1 MDDDKTSNLHDKVKK
16 KRFCRACNSRHS
28 DNQIESD
35 SDPHMLVEL
44 SGLKT
49 RGDKAVNCRSQQ
61 IFLQSYLLL
70 ARLLPLQHIFLPTF
84 QEPPLLHTSQ
94 SPTPRLAPITNLTG
108 KLPPSDPALVY
119 LPVLNWSKAFTV
131 SYLSIIA
138 NPLPNDTTHFIG
150 RFTKRLINAQSS
162 VYTHNNNNIWRWQNH
177 PLPAIDSLE

>member
-1 MDDDKTSNLHDKVKK
+1 MDDNKTSNLHDKVKK

-94 SPTPRLAPITNLTG
+94 SPPPRLAPITNLTG

-138 NPLPNDTTHFIG
+138 NPCQMIPRILLGDSQSDSSMHRVAFTHTTTTTFGDGKITP
-150 RFTKRLINAQSS
+150 FPQ
-162 VYTHNNNNIWRWQNH
+162 
-177 PLPAIDSLE
+177 

>member
-1 MDDDKTSNLHDKVKK
+1 MDDNKTSNLHDKVKK
-16 KRFCRACNSRHS
+16 KRFCRACNNRHS

-94 SPTPRLAPITNLTG
+94 SPPPRLAPITNLTG

-119 LPVLNWSKAFTV
+119 LPILNWSKAFTM

-138 NPLPNDTTHFIG
+138 NPRQMIPCILLGDSQSDSSMHRVAFTHTTTTFGDGKITP
-150 RFTKRLINAQSS
+150 FPQ
-162 VYTHNNNNIWRWQNH
+162 
-177 PLPAIDSLE
+177 